1 MNRGWNTMTYDEQV
15 MEASKDNRGIL
26 ERICLWI
33 PGYRGYRQKNIR
45 RDVDK
50 EVRAQVV
57 RAMEMSKTTL
67 ANIQRGVVENG
78 DVQMAKTVERVR
90 IKTDTYVKNIES
102 AEAGYSGIWE
112 ATKTLEDE
120 LEAVMEWDAKLLE
133 SAEDLKKLLD
143 SIMSKVDS
151 GSVDIKADIREI
163 ERFLDDLDA
172 GLGKRMQV
180 IRGLAEPETEK
191 EGIVNKLKNKLR

>member
-1 MNRGWNTMTYDEQV
+1 MGYDDTVMN
-15 MEASKDNRGIL
+15 ASKENRGIF

-50 EVRAQVV
+50 EVRAQVA
-57 RAMEMSKTTL
+57 RTIEESKTVLST
-67 ANIQRGVVENG
+67 IQRGVVELG
-78 DVQMAKTVERVR
+78 DIQMAKTVERIRV
-90 IKTDTYVKNIES
+90 KTDTYLKNIES

-112 ATKTLEDE
+112 VTKTKEGE
-120 LEAVMEWDAKLLE
+120 LEAVMEWDAKLIE
-133 SAEDLKKLLD
+133 SGQDLKKLLN
-143 SIMSKVDS
+143 SIMDKVDS
-151 GSVDIKADIREI
+151 GSSDIKADIREV

-172 GLGKRMQV
+172 GLGTRMQV

-191 EGIVNKLKNKLR
+191 ESKINKLANRFR

>member
-1 MNRGWNTMTYDEQV
+1 MGYDDTV
-15 MEASKDNRGIL
+15 MEASKDNRGIF

-50 EVRAQVV
+50 EIRSEVARSI
-57 RAMEMSKTTL
+57 EECKSFL
-67 ANIQRGVVENG
+67 AEIQRGVVENG
-78 DVQMAKTVERVR
+78 DIQMAKTVERVR
-90 IKTDTYVKNIES
+90 VKTDTYLKNIES

-133 SAEDLKKLLD
+133 SAYDLKKLLK
-143 SIMSKVDS
+143 MTWSKVDG
-151 GSVDIKADIREI
+151 GSVDIKSDIREI
-163 ERFLDDLDA
+163 ERFLLDLDE
-172 GLGKRMQV
+172 GLGTRMKV
-180 IRGLAEPETEK
+180 IRGLTEPETEK
-191 EGIVNKLKNKLR
+191 EGTINKLKNRLR

>member
-1 MNRGWNTMTYDEQV
+1 MGYDDTV
-15 MEASKDNRGIL
+15 MEASKDNRGIF

-33 PGYRGYRQKNIR
+33 PGYRGYKQKNIR

-50 EVRAQVV
+50 EIRSEVARAIEECKSV
-57 RAMEMSKTTL
+57 L
-67 ANIQRGVVENG
+67 AEIQRGVVENG

-90 IKTDTYVKNIES
+90 VKTDTYLKNIES

-133 SAEDLKKLLD
+133 SAYDLKKLLK
-143 SIMSKVDS
+143 MTWSKVDN
-151 GSVDIKADIREI
+151 GSVDIRSDIREI
-163 ERFLDDLDA
+163 ERFLQDLDD
-172 GLGKRMQV
+172 GLGTRMKV
-180 IRGLAEPETEK
+180 LRGLAEPETEK
-191 EGIVNKLKNKLR
+191 EGTINKLKNRLR

>member
-1 MNRGWNTMTYDEQV
+1 MGYDDTV
-15 MEASKDNRGIL
+15 MDTSKENRGIF

-50 EVRAQVV
+50 EVRAQVA
-57 RAMEMSKTTL
+57 RTIEESKTVL
-67 ANIQRGVVENG
+67 SAIQRGVVELG
-78 DVQMAKTVERVR
+78 DIQMAKTVERIRV
-90 IKTDTYVKNIES
+90 KTDTYLKNIES

-112 ATKTLEDE
+112 VTKTKEGE
-120 LEAVMEWDAKLLE
+120 LEAVMEWDAKLIE
-133 SAEDLKKLLD
+133 SGQDLKKLLN
-143 SIMSKVDS
+143 SIMDKVDS
-151 GSVDIKADIREI
+151 GSSDIKADIREV

-172 GLGKRMQV
+172 GLGTRMQV

-191 EGIVNKLKNKLR
+191 ESKINKLANRFR

>member
-1 MNRGWNTMTYDEQV
+1 MGYDDTV
-15 MEASKDNRGIL
+15 MEASKENRGIL

-45 RDVDK
+45 RDVDQ
-50 EVRAQVV
+50 EVRAQVA
-57 RAMEMSKTTL
+57 RAIDECKTIL

-78 DVQMAKTVERVR
+78 DIQMAKSVERLRV
-90 IKTDTYVKNIES
+90 KTDTYLKNIES

-120 LEAVMEWDAKLLE
+120 LDAVMEWDAKLLE
-133 SAEDLKKLLD
+133 SADDLKKLLNA
-143 SIMSKVDS
+143 IMDKVDA
-151 GSVDIKADIREI
+151 GSVDIKADLRGI
-163 ERFLDDLDA
+163 ERFLDDLDT
-172 GLGKRMQV
+172 GLGTRMQV

-191 EGIVNKLKNKLR
+191 ESKINILKNKLR

>member
-1 MNRGWNTMTYDEQV
+1 MGYDDTV
-15 MEASKDNRGIL
+15 MEASKDNRGIF

-50 EVRAQVV
+50 EIRSEVARSI
-57 RAMEMSKTTL
+57 EECKSFL
-67 ANIQRGVVENG
+67 AEIQRGVVENG
-78 DVQMAKTVERVR
+78 DIQMAKTVERVR
-90 IKTDTYVKNIES
+90 VKTDTYLKNIES

-133 SAEDLKKLLD
+133 SAYDLKKLLK
-143 SIMSKVDS
+143 MTWSKVDG
-151 GSVDIKADIREI
+151 GSVDIKSDIREI
-163 ERFLDDLDA
+163 ERFLQDLDE
-172 GLGKRMQV
+172 GLGTRMKV

-191 EGIVNKLKNKLR
+191 EGTINKLKNRLR

>member
-1 MNRGWNTMTYDEQV
+1 MGYDDTV
-15 MEASKDNRGIL
+15 MEASEENRGIL
-26 ERICLWI
+26 ERISLWI
-33 PGYRGYRQKNIR
+33 PGYRGYRQRNIR
-45 RDVDK
+45 RDVDR

-57 RAMEMSKTTL
+57 RSVDECKTIL

-78 DVQMAKTVERVR
+78 DIHMAKSVERLR
-90 IKTDTYVKNIES
+90 IKTDTYLKNIES

-133 SAEDLKKLLD
+133 SAADLKKLLN
-143 SIMSKVDS
+143 SIMDRVDA
-151 GSVDIKADIREI
+151 GSVDIKADLRGI
-163 ERFLDDLDA
+163 ERSLDDLDA
-172 GLGKRMQV
+172 GLGTRMQV

-191 EGIVNKLKNKLR
+191 ERRINILKNRLR

>member
-1 MNRGWNTMTYDEQV
+1 MGYDDTV
-15 MEASKDNRGIL
+15 MDASKENRGIF

-50 EVRAQVV
+50 EVRAQVA
-57 RAMEMSKTTL
+57 RTIEGSKTVL
-67 ANIQRGVVENG
+67 SNIQRGAAELG
-78 DVQMAKTVERVR
+78 DIQTAKAVERIR
-90 IKTDTYVKNIES
+90 IKTDTYLKNIES

-112 ATKTLEDE
+112 VTKTKEGE
-120 LEAVMEWDAKLLE
+120 LEAVMEWDAKLIE
-133 SAEDLKKLLD
+133 SGQDLKKLLNAVMD
-143 SIMSKVDS
+143 KVDS
-151 GSVDIKADIREI
+151 GSSDIKADLREV

-180 IRGLAEPETEK
+180 IRGLSEPETEK
-191 EGIVNKLKNKLR
+191 ESRIGKLANKLR

>member
-1 MNRGWNTMTYDEQV
+1 MGYDDTV
-15 MEASKDNRGIL
+15 MEASKDNRGIF

-50 EVRAQVV
+50 EIRSEVARSI
-57 RAMEMSKTTL
+57 EECKSFL
-67 ANIQRGVVENG
+67 AEIQRGVVENG
-78 DVQMAKTVERVR
+78 DIQMAKTVERVR
-90 IKTDTYVKNIES
+90 VKTDTYLKNIES

-133 SAEDLKKLLD
+133 SAYDLKKLLK
-143 SIMSKVDS
+143 MTWSKVDG
-151 GSVDIKADIREI
+151 GSVDIKSDIREI
-163 ERFLDDLDA
+163 ERFLLDLDE
-172 GLGKRMQV
+172 GLGTRMKV

-191 EGIVNKLKNKLR
+191 EGTINKLKNRLR

>member
-1 MNRGWNTMTYDEQV
+1 MGYDDTV
-15 MEASKDNRGIL
+15 MDASKENRGIF

-50 EVRAQVV
+50 EVRAQVA
-57 RAMEMSKTTL
+57 RTIEESKTVL
-67 ANIQRGVVENG
+67 SAIQRGVVELG
-78 DVQMAKTVERVR
+78 DIQMAKTVERIRV
-90 IKTDTYVKNIES
+90 KTDTYLKNIES

-112 ATKTLEDE
+112 VTKTKEGE
-120 LEAVMEWDAKLLE
+120 LEAVMEWDAKLIE
-133 SAEDLKKLLD
+133 SGQDLKKLLN
-143 SIMSKVDS
+143 SIMDKVDS
-151 GSVDIKADIREI
+151 GSSDIKADIREV

-172 GLGKRMQV
+172 GLGTRMQV

-191 EGIVNKLKNKLR
+191 ESKINKLANRFR